1 MKKNRGFTLI
11 ELMVTVAI
19 IGVLSAIVT
28 SNFTQARAK
37 SRDAKRISDI
47 ANIQLSLSI
56 YFDRCGQYP
65 NTALTTTVDEGC
77 AAAGAPGITLGSFL
91 SKIPTP
97 PTPQPGGLTSYT
109 YKTNYDSLVPGVP
122 ASDYVLGI
130 QLEGNTDVLKD
141 SIGATTYTVPCSVS
155 TYYYCIGPK

>member
-1 MKKNRGFTLI
+1 MKKYRGFTLI

-65 NTALTTTVDEGC
+65 NTTLAPTVNDGC
-77 AAAGAPGITLGSFL
+77 VAAGATGITLGSFL

-97 PTPQPGGLTSYT
+97 PSPQPGGLTSYT
-109 YKTNYDSLVPGVP
+109 YKTNYDSAAGTP
-122 ASDYVLGI
+122 ATDYVVGI

-141 SIGATTYTVPCSVS
+141 AVGATTYTVPCSAS